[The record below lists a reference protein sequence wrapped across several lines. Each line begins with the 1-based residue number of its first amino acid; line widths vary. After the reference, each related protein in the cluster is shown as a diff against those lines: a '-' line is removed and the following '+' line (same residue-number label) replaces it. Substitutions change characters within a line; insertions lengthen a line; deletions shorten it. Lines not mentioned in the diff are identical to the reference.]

1 MPINLEGEVMSEIH
15 TTPTG
20 FTTRTALVTGRCSRI
35 GEAICREFD
44 KESFRVIVA
53 DIDLKDAERVAH
65 DLAKG
70 SPLYV
75 DVASEESVAQATA
88 TVSEL
93 KVLVN
98 DAGIALVGSIEQI
111 EAADFGRIMR
121 VNVNSVFY
129 VTRSLLPKLLA
140 SRGPIINIA
149 SVAGQV
155 GIKRRF
161 GYCASKG
168 AVIAMTRQLAVEY
181 PRDLRVNCIGPRTF
195 DTPFV
200 AGYIAN
206 YHAGEEEEI
215 RAELNARQPVG
226 RLGKPRE
233 VAGLVRYLCSPEAN
247 FIHGAALAIDGGWT
261 AAYGFA
267 DEIAKY
273 SVAFNH

>member
-1 MPINLEGEVMSEIH
+1 MSEIQ

-20 FTTRTALVTGRCSRI
+20 FTQRTALVTGGGSGI
-35 GEAICREFD
+35 GEAICRELD
-44 KESFRVIVA
+44 KESFQVIVA
-53 DIDLKDAERVAH
+53 DIDLKAAERVAH
-65 DLAKG
+65 DLAIG
-70 SPLYV
+70 TPLYV

-93 KVLVN
+93 NVLVN
-98 DAGIALVGSIEQI
+98 NAGIALVGSIDET
-111 EAADFGRIMR
+111 EAADFERIMR

-140 SRGPIINIA
+140 SHGSIVNIA

-181 PRDLRVNCIGPRTF
+181 PRDLRVNCICPGTI

-200 AGYIAN
+200 AGYIAK
-206 YHAGEEEEI
+206 YHVGEEEKT

-226 RLGKPRE
+226 RLGQPRE
-233 VAGLVRYLCSPEAN
+233 VASLVRYLCSPEAN

-261 AAYGFA
+261 AA
-267 DEIAKY
+267 
-273 SVAFNH
+273 

>member
-1 MPINLEGEVMSEIH
+1 MPETQ
-15 TTPTG
+15 TTAPAG
-20 FTTRTALVTGRCSRI
+20 STTRTALVTGGGSGI
-35 GEAICREFD
+35 GEAICRELD

-53 DIDLKDAERVAH
+53 DIDVKAGERVAR
-65 DLAKG
+65 DLANG
-70 SPLYV
+70 IPLYI

-93 KVLVN
+93 QVLVN
-98 DAGIALVGSIEQI
+98 NAGIALVGSIEET
-111 EAADFGRIMR
+111 EAVDFERIMR

-140 SRGPIINIA
+140 SRGSVINIA

-181 PRDLRVNCIGPRTF
+181 PRDLRVNCICPGTI

-200 AGYIAN
+200 AGYIAK

-226 RLGKPRE
+226 RIGQPGE
-233 VAGLVRYLCSPEAN
+233 VAGLVRYLCSLEAN

-261 AAYGFA
+261 AA
-267 DEIAKY
+267 
-273 SVAFNH
+273 